1 MFEDWVS
8 RFIEGDPLH
17 IHVYSEVRTNLPQ
30 IKTVMPWIS
39 DVQT

>member
-17 IHVYSEVRTNLPQ
+17 IYYEVRTNLPQ
-30 IKTVMPWIS
+30 IKTVMPWTS